1 MMRSRLIE
9 AWFRLRASFRRR
21 RLERDLDDEIAFHI
35 AMRQD
40 AVAAARASTPDA
52 NREAH
57 RQFGS
62 VTGVKER
69 MREMWT
75 FPSVESIWQ
84 DAVYAT
90 RRLRRQPGFTAVVL
104 LVLGAAIGLNTSLFT
119 VSAGLLLRP
128 WPGITDPSRVVALYL
143 PQSTGPAA
151 GRMGFSIA
159 DYRFLAAHTAAL
171 QSVAVMSPD
180 SEVRLGAEGAA
191 GLALMVSAN
200 FFDVLGLAMARGR
213 GFHADEDRPGNPL
226 PVAVLAHP
234 FWQSRLGGDPDI
246 VGKRLRVNDVEFTV
260 VGVASREWA
269 SSEPSFGVNVFL
281 PVAAISL
288 THRREE
294 AARFLYSPTFCCSD
308 VVGRLAPGFGR
319 QQARA
324 ELRVMSGQFESS
336 DGTQA
341 RGVAATGTEFAA
353 HPGREPIRWGLLL
366 VSSGLLLVWMIACA
380 NIGNLLLARAAAR
393 VQEIGIRLSLGA
405 SRSRV
410 VRQLITEGLV
420 LALIASAIGV
430 GLAYE
435 LPNLVFR
442 LVASGQAE
450 SFPFDV
456 SPDWVV
462 VGYAVLAAGLSS
474 LAFGLAPALHAT
486 RANVVSA
493 LNSRE
498 ALPTSRFSLRNVLLA
513 AQVAASVVLLVSAG
527 LLVRGIQQQS
537 RSFKPG
543 FTVDDVTVVSFETPP
558 GRYDEAQSRTLV
570 AGISDA
576 LANLPAVRFG
586 FASLEPFSL
595 FRNATVVH
603 LPGRSTDDPQMM
615 SYLGVTPGYF
625 GVLGIPIVAGR
636 NFTAADTGTSVVL
649 INEQMASSYWPNT
662 NALGQTFVTGRSQSH
677 EIVGIVRNVRTNT
690 LEDIQPLFYQPLSGG
705 GAVPK
710 LLLHANGPAGFDLI
724 ASTVSRIDSR
734 VRVQRTTLSTILA
747 TRLESSRWG
756 PLLAGILGAFAL
768 ALASVG
774 MFGVFAYAVRQRTRE
789 IGIRMALG
797 AQPRAVVRLVL
808 AGHSRVVVV
817 GLLLGLLGGVAA
829 SFVLRHS
836 LHGLSPFD
844 PIAYLGVAA
853 LLAGAALMAS
863 YVPARRATRIDPIE
877 ALRCD

>member
-57 RQFGS
+57 RRFGS

-90 RRLRRQPGFTAVVL
+90 RSLRRQPGFTAVVL

-269 SSEPSFGVNVFL
+269 SSEPSFGVN
-281 PVAAISL
+281 
-288 THRREE
+288 
-294 AARFLYSPTFCCSD
+294 
-308 VVGRLAPGFGR
+308 
-319 QQARA
+319 
-324 ELRVMSGQFESS
+324 
-336 DGTQA
+336 
-341 RGVAATGTEFAA
+341 
-353 HPGREPIRWGLLL
+353 
-366 VSSGLLLVWMIACA
+366 
-380 NIGNLLLARAAAR
+380 
-393 VQEIGIRLSLGA
+393 
-405 SRSRV
+405 
-410 VRQLITEGLV
+410 
-420 LALIASAIGV
+420 
-430 GLAYE
+430 
-435 LPNLVFR
+435 
-442 LVASGQAE
+442 
-450 SFPFDV
+450 
-456 SPDWVV
+456 
-462 VGYAVLAAGLSS
+462 
-474 LAFGLAPALHAT
+474 
-486 RANVVSA
+486 
-493 LNSRE
+493 
-498 ALPTSRFSLRNVLLA
+498 
-513 AQVAASVVLLVSAG
+513 
-527 LLVRGIQQQS
+527 
-537 RSFKPG
+537 
-543 FTVDDVTVVSFETPP
+543 
-558 GRYDEAQSRTLV
+558 DEAQSRTLV

-829 SFVLRHS
+829 SIVLRHS